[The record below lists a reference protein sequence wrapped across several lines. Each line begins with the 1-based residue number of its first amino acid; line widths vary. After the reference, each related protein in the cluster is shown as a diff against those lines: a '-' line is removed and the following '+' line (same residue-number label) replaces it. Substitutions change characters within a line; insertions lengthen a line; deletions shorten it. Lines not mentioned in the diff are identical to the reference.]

1 MPYHPIA
8 KKKFI
13 AESFS
18 ALKIEG
24 TNFYYYYPKIVGVTY
39 PCSSDPLATR
49 GEAIKDFFEAVGNRF
64 SFIHNQPIYLEF
76 KDSIKQAS
84 FSPKSYSI
92 ESFVRLVRET
102 DNTFDPNAIS
112 VRIKRVWRDH
122 QFLDIG
128 YLPSSH
134 AEILKDRFSSRTVVG
149 VERDGRGMR
158 LHIILQ
164 NEEELADSKPIE
176 KSLEE
181 IIVTPNFLSL
191 KKIRQALEV
200 SK

>member
-39 PCSSDPLATR
+39 PCSSDPHATR
-49 GEAIKDFFEAVGNRF
+49 GGAIKDFFEAVGNRF
-64 SFIHNQPIYLEF
+64 SFVHNQPIYLEF

-122 QFLDIG
+122 QFLDVG

-134 AEILKDRFSSRTVVG
+134 AEILKDRFFSRTVVG

-181 IIVTPNFLSL
+181 ITVTPNFLSL